1 MRKVRK
7 FAIAAIAVLL
17 IALQTFCV
25 SAAYKKKHM
34 NVPKTS
40 CITKR
45 GIISNCETSIT
56 VSPKCLNLLPCMLQ
70 CQDIILVFFLDDYTP
85 ENKDVTVSNVAN
97 LFYEYMKEKTAD
109 VDTLDVDDNGQLYE
123 LLTDGT
129 KLIWTYDASSDKFIR
144 YDDNGK
150 IAESYDRYHP
160 EGETD
165 SSNTDSSDTQSSES
179 ENSHNQAVAN
189 SKSDVDGSK
198 VEAIAETQ
206 PTTAEAEATADDNG
220 MSTGQIVVLSIIG
233 GLIVIGGGTV
243 GVMAV
248 KKKKK

>member
-1 MRKVRK
+1 M
-7 FAIAAIAVLL
+7 
-17 IALQTFCV
+17 
-25 SAAYKKKHM
+25 
-34 NVPKTS
+34 
-40 CITKR
+40 
-45 GIISNCETSIT
+45 
-56 VSPKCLNLLPCMLQ
+56 
-70 CQDIILVFFLDDYTP
+70 
-85 ENKDVTVSNVAN
+85 
-97 LFYEYMKEKTAD
+97 
-109 VDTLDVDDNGQLYE
+109 
-123 LLTDGT
+123 LTDGT

-206 PTTAEAEATADDNG
+206 PTEATADDNG

>member
-1 MRKVRK
+1 
-7 FAIAAIAVLL
+7 
-17 IALQTFCV
+17 
-25 SAAYKKKHM
+25 
-34 NVPKTS
+34 
-40 CITKR
+40 
-45 GIISNCETSIT
+45 
-56 VSPKCLNLLPCMLQ
+56 MLQ

-129 KLIWTYDASSDKFIR
+129 KLIWTYEASSDKFIR

-160 EGETD
+160 EEETD

>member
-1 MRKVRK
+1 MYVG
-7 FAIAAIAVLL
+7 V
-17 IALQTFCV
+17 ALRPPPV
-25 SAAYKKKHM
+25 AEKGSKALSEI
-34 NVPKTS
+34 TS
-40 CITKR
+40 K
-45 GIISNCETSIT
+45 
-56 VSPKCLNLLPCMLQ
+56 
-70 CQDIILVFFLDDYTP
+70 
-85 ENKDVTVSNVAN
+85 
-97 LFYEYMKEKTAD
+97 
-109 VDTLDVDDNGQLYE
+109 
-123 LLTDGT
+123 
-129 KLIWTYDASSDKFIR
+129 
-144 YDDNGK
+144 
-150 IAESYDRYHP
+150 
-160 EGETD
+160 
-165 SSNTDSSDTQSSES
+165 S

>member
-7 FAIAAIAVLL
+7 LAIAAIAVLL

-25 SAAYKKKHM
+25 SAAYKKAYE
-34 NVPKTS
+34 
-40 CITKR
+40 CTKDELYNEAWYYFELR
-45 GIISNCETSIT
+45 NINYSESEMPEPIALYASMSRYYLG
-56 VSPKCLNLLPCMLQ
+56 V
-70 CQDIILVFFLDDYTP
+70 FLDDYTP
-85 ENKDVTVSNVAN
+85 ENRDVTVSNVAN

-129 KLIWTYDASSDKFIR
+129 KLIWTYDESSDKFIR
-144 YDDNGK
+144 YNDNGE

-160 EGETD
+160 ERETG

-189 SKSDVDGSK
+189 SKSDVDGNE

-206 PTTAEAEATADDNG
+206 PTTAGAEATADDNG